1 MEESKDLIPFEGKPI
16 RKIWHNE
23 EWYFSIIDVI
33 EVLTDSSSP
42 KTYWAK
48 LKTKELKDNSQT
60 FPFTERLKLIASDG
74 RKRLTDC
81 ADTKGIL
88 RIVMSVSSPK
98 VEPLKLWLAE
108 VGKERIQETENPELS
123 FERMREI
130 YRAKGRTEN
139 WIAERLKTVTIRN
152 RLTDEWKTRGVKEG
166 QEYGILT
173 AEIAK
178 GTFDMTPS
186 EYGQFKGLDKQNLRD
201 HMTPFELI
209 LTSLSEEITRSIT
222 VDTNAQGFNE
232 NHEAAVKGGYIGG
245 RARKN
250 LEADLGKSVISSSN
264 FLKSPKDSKDEL
276 PPSNDI
282 PKD

>member
-1 MEESKDLIPFEGKPI
+1 MVENKDLTPFEGKPI
-16 RKIWHNE
+16 RKVWHNE
-23 EWYFSIIDVI
+23 EWYFSVVDVI
-33 EVLTDSSSP
+33 EALTDSATP
-42 KTYWAK
+42 RRYWTD
-48 LKTKELKDNSQT
+48 LKRRDEKENKQVYD
-60 FPFTERLKLIASDG
+60 FCVHLKLTASDG

-81 ADTKGIL
+81 ANVKGIL
-88 RIVMSVSSPK
+88 RIIMSISSPK

-108 VGKERIQETENPELS
+108 VGMERIEETENPELS

-130 YRAKGRTEN
+130 YRAKGRTEI
-139 WIAERLKTVTIRN
+139 WIEERLKTVTIRN

-186 EYGQFKGLDKQNLRD
+186 EHGKFKGLEKQNLRD

-264 FLKSPKDSKDEL
+264 FLNPPSDESGELLPSNPPKD
-276 PPSNDI
+276 
-282 PKD
+282 

>member
-16 RKIWHNE
+16 RKIWHNDK
-23 EWYFSIIDVI
+23 WYFSIIDVI
-33 EVLTDSSSP
+33 EVLTNSSSP

-108 VGKERIQETENPELS
+108 VGTERIQETENPELS

-173 AEIAK
+173 VK
-178 GTFDMTPS
+178 LP
-186 EYGQFKGLDKQNLRD
+186 KVR
-201 HMTPFELI
+201 LI
-209 LTSLSEEITRSIT
+209 
-222 VDTNAQGFNE
+222 
-232 NHEAAVKGGYIGG
+232 
-245 RARKN
+245 
-250 LEADLGKSVISSSN
+250 
-264 FLKSPKDSKDEL
+264 
-276 PPSNDI
+276 
-282 PKD
+282 